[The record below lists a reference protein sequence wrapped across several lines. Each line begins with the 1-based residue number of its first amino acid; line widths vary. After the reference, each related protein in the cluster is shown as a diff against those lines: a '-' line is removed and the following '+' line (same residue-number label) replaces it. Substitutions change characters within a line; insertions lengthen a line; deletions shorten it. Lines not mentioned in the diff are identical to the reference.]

1 MHIRPATENDIPALC
16 DLQNLAIRDI
26 DWMWIEKPETLD
38 MRKAWFAE
46 RQHSG
51 FPVIVAVDDDGSI
64 LGYASYGTFR
74 GRDGYDLT
82 VEHSVYLFP
91 EARGKGTG
99 KALLAEIIE
108 LARKDG
114 RHAMVAIIDAENTL
128 SIKLHEQFGFI
139 HGGFMPQLGKK
150 RGRWR
155 DQVAMYLLL
164 DDRETPPA

>member
-1 MHIRPATENDIPALC
+1 MIIRPATENDLPALL
-16 DLQNLAIRDI
+16 DLHNLAIRDI
-26 DWMWIEKPETLD
+26 DWMWIEKPETLAA
-38 MRKAWFAE
+38 REAWFAD
-46 RQHSG
+46 RQRSG
-51 FPVIVAVDDDGSI
+51 FPVIVAADEDDKV

-74 GRDGYDLT
+74 GREGYDLT

-99 KALLAEIIE
+99 KALLAEIID

-139 HGGFMPQLGKK
+139 HSGVMPQLGKK

-164 DDRETPPA
+164 DDREAPPA